1 MFGKAAKRLIS
12 ISTAF
17 LFLIPAALPGKAIT
31 PASPSTIYVSVA
43 GSDKNDGSFASP
55 WQHIQYAIDHAAA
68 GETVEVMGG
77 TYHEKI
83 AFHRSGSALAG
94 YLTLRN
100 YADETAVLDG
110 SSVDGTTMIAIAGQQ
125 YIRIAGLE
133 LADNLSP
140 NADTDSLG
148 IQVSDG
154 SSYIDIEGCRIHGID
169 TPDISS
175 GNSNPL
181 LIIGNT
187 NQTMHNITVAGNEIY
202 DCKTGWSEGLTVN
215 GNVDNWSI
223 VGNTVHDITN
233 IGIDAAGHWDTECE
247 TPSLNQARNGVIS
260 GNLVYNCASPNAWNA
275 GLYVDGGKNILIENN
290 TVHDCLY
297 GIEVGCEQ
305 QHDAYDD
312 TYPGT
317 ADHISVC
324 DNIVYNNPYCGIA
337 MGGWDK
343 SQSGEVVNSR
353 IVNNTLSNNDTAASG
368 MGELNVAWS
377 DGCLVENNIVYG
389 AGKDFLVL
397 RDPINPVSN
406 FKMDYNVFYLPEG
419 SSATPFQWGN
429 QTETS
434 LSDWRSDSGNDAHSV
449 FAAPRFYNDSLHD
462 FRLQSGSP
470 AVNAGDPATEIADSS
485 VDYAGN
491 TRLQGGRVDC
501 GAYESGFASVPPS
514 VGTAPSVR
522 YSVFAPTLCGW
533 SAPQGDGVI
542 AGAVGKE
549 LSTEGVRISLAGN
562 VPACASITYQ
572 VYLQSRKWT
581 VPASNGAPAG
591 APGSGLRMEALRI
604 TLSNMPGY
612 AVHYRAH
619 VQHTGWTAWQTTAS
633 GVPIEKAAAA
643 GTMGRALRLEAVE
656 IQLVQIP

>member
-1 MFGKAAKRLIS
+1 MFGKATKKLIS
-12 ISTAF
+12 IFTAF
-17 LFLIPAALPGKAIT
+17 LFLAPTALPGNAVT
-31 PASPSTIYVSVA
+31 PASSSAVYVSA
-43 GSDKNDGSFASP
+43 SGSDKNDGSFSSP

-68 GETVEVMGG
+68 GQTVEVMGG

-83 AFHRSGSALAG
+83 AFHRSGSASAG

-100 YADETAVLDG
+100 YANETAVLDG
-110 SSVDGTTMIAIAGQQ
+110 SGADGTTMISIAGQK

-140 NADTDSLG
+140 DTDTDSLG
-148 IQVSDG
+148 ILVSDG

-181 LIIGNT
+181 LVIGNT
-187 NQTMHNITVAGNEIY
+187 NQTMHNITIAGNEIY
-202 DCKTGWSEGLTVN
+202 DCRTGWSEGLTVN

-223 VGNTVHDITN
+223 VNNTVHDITS

-317 ADHISVC
+317 ADHITVL
-324 DNIVYNNPYCGIA
+324 DNIVYDNSYCGIA

-343 SQSGEVVNSR
+343 SQSGEVVDSR
-353 IVNNTLSNNDTAASG
+353 VVNNTLCNNDAAASG
-368 MGELNVAWS
+368 MGELNIAWS

-397 RDPINPVSN
+397 RDPVNPVSN

-419 SSATPFQWGN
+419 SSVTPFQWGT
-429 QTETS
+429 QTDTN
-434 LSDWRSDSGNDAHSV
+434 LSGWQSDSSNDAHSV
-449 FAAPRFYNDSLHD
+449 FAAPRFYNVSLLD
-462 FRLQSGSP
+462 FRLQSDSP
-470 AVNAGDPATEIADSS
+470 AVNAGDPATETADQA

-491 TRLQGGRVDC
+491 ARLQGGRVDC
-501 GAYESGFASVPPS
+501 GAYETGLASVPQS
-514 VGTAPSVR
+514 VGTSPSVR
-522 YSVFAPTLCGW
+522 YSVFAPMLSGW
-533 SAPQGDGVI
+533 SDPQGDGAI
-542 AGAVGKE
+542 AGVVGKQ
-549 LSTEGVRISLAGN
+549 LLTEGVRISLSGN
-562 VPACASITYQ
+562 VPACASVTYQ
-572 VYLQSRKWT
+572 AYLQNRKWT
-581 VPASNGAPAG
+581 ASASNGAQAG

-612 AVHYRAH
+612 AVRYRVH
-619 VQHTGWTAWQTTAS
+619 VQHTGWTAWQTTAN
-633 GVPIEKAAAA
+633 GVLVEKASAA
-643 GTMGRALRLEAVE
+643 GTMGRELRAEAVE
-656 IQLVQIP
+656 IQLVRVP